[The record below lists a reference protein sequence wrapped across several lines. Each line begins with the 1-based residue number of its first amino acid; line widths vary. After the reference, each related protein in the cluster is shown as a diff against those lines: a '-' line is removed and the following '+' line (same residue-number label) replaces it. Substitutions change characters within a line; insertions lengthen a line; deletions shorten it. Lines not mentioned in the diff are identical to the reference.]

1 MGHHTTTNQ
10 EDETNAADIGH
21 DAGSPARPHS
31 DVRRALPLPAAARQR
46 VGLGDAELP
55 ERCAVSELVT
65 VTVTSGK
72 RVVDVRSLPA
82 SQVARYE
89 RGWTQ
94 DLGMGR
100 GRYSVAVSR

>member
-1 MGHHTTTNQ
+1 
-10 EDETNAADIGH
+10 
-21 DAGSPARPHS
+21 
-31 DVRRALPLPAAARQR
+31 
-46 VGLGDAELP
+46 
-55 ERCAVSELVT
+55 VSELVT